1 MTPLAP
7 LRDPVFSAL
16 TTRTDVAH
24 DRVTRTAHFVGERIV
39 EKSWVLVLRVYL
51 KSFDAL
57 ARET

>member
-1 MTPLAP
+1 M
-7 LRDPVFSAL
+7 FSAL